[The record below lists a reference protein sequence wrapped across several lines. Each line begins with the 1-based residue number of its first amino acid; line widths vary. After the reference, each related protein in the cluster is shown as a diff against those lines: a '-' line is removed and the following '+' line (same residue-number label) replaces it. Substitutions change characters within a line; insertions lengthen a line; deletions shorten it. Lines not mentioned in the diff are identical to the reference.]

1 MEYRYAG
8 RLSNIR
14 ASEIR
19 ELLKLT
25 ERPEVIS
32 FAGGLPASELFPIQ
46 EIKEVNDYVLDC
58 CGEQALQY
66 TTTEGFQ
73 PLRRWI
79 AERMNSRLGTAFDE
93 DNIMITHG
101 SQQALDLTGKV
112 FLEEGD
118 VVLCES
124 PTYLAAISAFRAYG
138 CRFAEVETDEEGM
151 VISRLEK
158 ALEENP
164 EAKLIYIVPDFQ
176 NPTGRT
182 WSLARRR
189 QLAELS
195 AKYNVV
201 VIEDNPYGEL
211 RYEGDFLPSVKSFD
225 KEGNVLCTGTFS
237 KIFCPGYRIGWI
249 AGEKEV
255 IRKYVLVK
263 QGVDLQCN
271 TVAQMVISSF
281 LEKYNIDDHIDKI
294 REVYHRRR
302 DAAVDSIERFFP
314 DNIKYTKPEGGL
326 FLWVEL
332 DEKMNT
338 TKLLEKCLEQDVAFV
353 PGDSFYPNSGKSN
366 TMRIN
371 FSNTQEEK
379 IVEGIRRIGNAIR
392 SLYGID

>member
-66 TTTEGFQ
+66 TTTEGFR

-151 VISRLEK
+151 IISRLEK

-164 EAKLIYIVPDFQ
+164 EAKLIYVIPDFQ

-182 WSLARRR
+182 WSLERRR

-195 AKYNVV
+195 AKYNVM

-211 RYEGDFLPSVKSFD
+211 RYEGRFLPSVKSFD

-271 TVAQMVISSF
+271 TVAQMVISTF
-281 LEKYNIDDHIDKI
+281 LEKYDIDAHIDKI
-294 REVYHRRR
+294 REVYRRRR

-353 PGDSFYPNSGKSN
+353 PGDSFYPNSGKRN

-379 IVEGIRRIGNAIR
+379 IVEGIRRIGNAICV
-392 SLYGID
+392 

>member
-19 ELLKLT
+19 ELLKMT

-79 AERMNSRLGTAFDE
+79 AERMNSRLGTSFDE

-138 CRFAEVETDEEGM
+138 CRFAEVETDEDGM

-225 KEGNVLCTGTFS
+225 KEGNV
-237 KIFCPGYRIGWI
+237 
-249 AGEKEV
+249 
-255 IRKYVLVK
+255 
-263 QGVDLQCN
+263 QCN

-332 DEKMNT
+332 DGKVNT

-353 PGDSFYPNSGKSN
+353 PGDSFYPNSGKTN

-392 SLYGID
+392 ALYGID

>member
-19 ELLKLT
+19 ELLKMT

-79 AERMNSRLGTAFDE
+79 AERMNSRLGTSFDE

-138 CRFAEVETDEEGM
+138 CRFAEVETDEDGM

-281 LEKYNIDDHIDKI
+281 LE
-294 REVYHRRR
+294 
-302 DAAVDSIERFFP
+302 SIISTIIL
-314 DNIKYTKPEGGL
+314 IKYGRYTTEGVMRQWIPL
-326 FLWVEL
+326 SVFSR
-332 DEKMNT
+332 T
-338 TKLLEKCLEQDVAFV
+338 I
-353 PGDSFYPNSGKSN
+353 SN
-366 TMRIN
+366 TRSRRAA
-371 FSNTQEEK
+371 FSSGWSWMEK
-379 IVEGIRRIGNAIR
+379 
-392 SLYGID
+392 

>member
-58 CGEQALQY
+58 GGEQALQY

-79 AERMNSRLGTAFDE
+79 AERMNSRLGTSFDE

-138 CRFAEVETDEEGM
+138 CRFAEVETDEDGM

-164 EAKLIYIVPDFQ
+164 GAKLIYIVPDFQ

-332 DEKMNT
+332 DRKVNT

-353 PGDSFYPNSGKSN
+353 PGDSFYPNSGKTN

-392 SLYGID
+392 ALYGID

>member
-46 EIKEVNDYVLDC
+46 EIKAVNDYVLDC

-164 EAKLIYIVPDFQ
+164 GAKLIYIVPDFQ

-182 WSLARRR
+182 WSLVRRR

-237 KIFCPGYRIGWI
+237 KIF
-249 AGEKEV
+249 
-255 IRKYVLVK
+255 
-263 QGVDLQCN
+263 
-271 TVAQMVISSF
+271 
-281 LEKYNIDDHIDKI
+281 
-294 REVYHRRR
+294 
-302 DAAVDSIERFFP
+302 
-314 DNIKYTKPEGGL
+314 
-326 FLWVEL
+326 
-332 DEKMNT
+332 
-338 TKLLEKCLEQDVAFV
+338 
-353 PGDSFYPNSGKSN
+353 
-366 TMRIN
+366 
-371 FSNTQEEK
+371 
-379 IVEGIRRIGNAIR
+379 
-392 SLYGID
+392 